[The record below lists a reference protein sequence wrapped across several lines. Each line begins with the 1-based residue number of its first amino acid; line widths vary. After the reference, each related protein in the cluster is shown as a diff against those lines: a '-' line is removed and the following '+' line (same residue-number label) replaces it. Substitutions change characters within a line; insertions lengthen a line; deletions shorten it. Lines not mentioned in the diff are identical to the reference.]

1 MRNMTL
7 MSARHLEWGKSGR
20 KSPGGG
26 KGEVEKDQ
34 DLPANC
40 NLQLYGSAARNSGS
54 TTLGKVSFYV
64 NYVNAIKQTKRIPLA
79 SNMSNLYLKP

>member
-7 MSARHLEWGKSGR
+7 MSARHLEWGKAV
-20 KSPGGG
+20 G
-26 KGEVEKDQ
+26 KVRGKVEVEKDQ
-34 DLPANC
+34 DLPADC
-40 NLQLYGSAARNSGS
+40 NLQFYGSAARNSGS

>member
-20 KSPGGG
+20 KSPGG
-26 KGEVEKDQ
+26 KVEVEKDQ
-34 DLPANC
+34 DLPADC
-40 NLQLYGSAARNSGS
+40 NLQFYGSAARNSGS

>member
-1 MRNMTL
+1 M
-7 MSARHLEWGKSGR
+7 
-20 KSPGGG
+20 G

-34 DLPANC
+34 DLPADC
-40 NLQLYGSAARNSGS
+40 NLQFYGSAARNSGS
-54 TTLGKVSFYV
+54 TVPLGKVSFYV